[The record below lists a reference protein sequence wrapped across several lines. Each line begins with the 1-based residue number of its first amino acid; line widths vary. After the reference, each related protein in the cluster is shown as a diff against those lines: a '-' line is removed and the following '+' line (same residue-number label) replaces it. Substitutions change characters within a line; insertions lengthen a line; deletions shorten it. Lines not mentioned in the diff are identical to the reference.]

1 MKVLQGLSGP
11 TGQKQCI
18 LIEETQ
24 TFSSFENFLLLGNIV
39 LQACFLRTATSH
51 ESSALDRDGVK
62 MMPTLYSAKE
72 EVDGFHNKDLGR
84 EVIDLERD

>member
-1 MKVLQGLSGP
+1 
-11 TGQKQCI
+11 
-18 LIEETQ
+18 
-24 TFSSFENFLLLGNIV
+24 
-39 LQACFLRTATSH
+39 
-51 ESSALDRDGVK
+51 